1 MGFSYYTTE
10 GGAAK
15 QQRPVQQTIPLRLKP
30 LRCPVD
36 TPLTV
41 THGLVLKTIHALHIS
56 LCLCLSV
63 CLSLLSLSVK
73 DQSLS
78 LSLSLSS
85 EQLSKD

>member
-15 QQRPVQQTIPLRLKP
+15 QQGPLRQTRPLRFKP
-30 LRCPVD
+30 LGCPVD
-36 TPLTV
+36 TPPTFT

-56 LCLCLSV
+56 FCLCLSV

-78 LSLSLSS
+78 LFV
-85 EQLSKD
+85 